1 MLVTCYTAVGNS
13 QAALRVARITLS
25 RFEKTLAQD
34 PNNAAVIG
42 YGAHALAT
50 LGEGERAKEW
60 INRALLIDPDNMNA
74 RYNFACA

>member
-1 MLVTCYTAVGNS
+1 M
-13 QAALRVARITLS
+13 
-25 RFEKTLAQD
+25 LAQD
-34 PNNAAVIG
+34 PNNATAMG
-42 YGAHALAT
+42 FGALALAT